1 MPTFSYWQKFIN
13 IIPLRLDPTQKQNPS
28 DFTRN
33 RKLPLR
39 RLIVFILYL
48 VSANK
53 AQGVDTKS
61 GQFFKNAKR
70 SGLWPDAKAVHRS
83 ALSKARRKL
92 PWHIFQEL
100 LSKAVCVAYQLWPQS
115 SEFGWHGM
123 SVFAIDG
130 SKHTLPATP
139 ALRERFDPTS
149 GLQSAGK
156 GHYPQCLVSTLYDVF
171 RRLPIARTIAAW
183 NASERQEALKLLP
196 FVPPGNLLMFD
207 RGYPSFEFI
216 RDLMRLY
223 RGYFIFRCSGTS
235 SFPAVTSF
243 LSSNKSE
250 DMVLI
255 APSLNAKKT
264 SKERQPLVL
273 RVIRLCHPDGTLSVL
288 LTNLFDTRK
297 FPAENLIALY
307 YKRYEIEVNC
317 RHEKVVLEVEHFHGE
332 TPNSIRQELFAA
344 AIMTVIARTMMVI
357 ASKLHGAPRRECQLK
372 NTIIALATEAALLA
386 PERPQTAI
394 AIFEEL
400 LREILRVKY
409 YRPKVP
415 RPSQPRV
422 TRRNMNKWCINK
434 TKKLHSP

>member
-1 MPTFSYWQKFIN
+1 MPIYGYWQKFID
-13 IIPLRLDPTQKQNPS
+13 IIPSRMDPAQKQNPS
-28 DFTRN
+28 DFTRK
-33 RKLPLR
+33 RKLPLP

-48 VSANK
+48 VSGSK

-70 SGLWPDAKAVHRS
+70 SGLWPDANAIHRS

-92 PWHIFQEL
+92 SWHIFQEL
-100 LSKAVCVAYQLWPQS
+100 LTKAVCVAYELWPQS
-115 SEFGWHGM
+115 CEFLWHGM

-139 ALRERFDPTS
+139 AVRQLFDPTS

-183 NASERQEALKLLP
+183 DASERQEALKLLP
-196 FVPPGNLLMFD
+196 FAPPGNLLMFD

-216 RDLMRLY
+216 RDLIRLY
-223 RGYFIFRCSGTS
+223 CGYFIFRCSGTS

-243 LSSNKSE
+243 LASNKSE
-250 DMVLI
+250 DMVRI
-255 APSLNAKKT
+255 RPSINAKKRI
-264 SKERQPLVL
+264 KDHQPLVL
-273 RVIRLCHPDGTLSVL
+273 RVIRLSHPDGTVSVL
-288 LTNLFDTRK
+288 LTNLFDTRE
-297 FPAENLIALY
+297 FPEDHLIALY

-332 TPNSIRQELFAA
+332 TPNSIRQELFGA

-357 ASKLHGAPRRECQLK
+357 ASEINGSPRRECQLK
-372 NTIIALATEAALLA
+372 NTVIAMAAEAALLA
-386 PERPQTAI
+386 PEHPQIAI
-394 AIFEEL
+394 AIFEDL
-400 LREILRVKY
+400 LQEISRVKY

>member
-1 MPTFSYWQKFIN
+1 
-13 IIPLRLDPTQKQNPS
+13 
-28 DFTRN
+28 
-33 RKLPLR
+33 
-39 RLIVFILYL
+39 
-48 VSANK
+48 
-53 AQGVDTKS
+53 
-61 GQFFKNAKR
+61 
-70 SGLWPDAKAVHRS
+70 
-83 ALSKARRKL
+83 
-92 PWHIFQEL
+92 
-100 LSKAVCVAYQLWPQS
+100 
-115 SEFGWHGM
+115 
-123 SVFAIDG
+123 
-130 SKHTLPATP
+130 
-139 ALRERFDPTS
+139 
-149 GLQSAGK
+149 
-156 GHYPQCLVSTLYDVF
+156 LVSTLYDVF

-196 FVPPGNLLMFD
+196 FVPPGNVLMFD

-223 RGYFIFRCSGTS
+223 YGYFIFRCSGTS
-235 SFPAVTSF
+235 SFPAVSSF
-243 LSSNKSE
+243 LASNKSE

-255 APSLNAKKT
+255 APSLNARKK

-273 RVIRLCHPDGTLSVL
+273 RVIRLCHPDGTQSVL

-297 FPAENLIALY
+297 FPPEQLIALY
-307 YKRYEIEVNC
+307 YRRYEIDVNY
-317 RHEKVVLEVEHFHGE
+317 RHEKIVLEVEHFHGE

-357 ASKLHGAPRRECQLK
+357 ASGLDAASHRECQLK
-372 NTIIALATEAALLA
+372 NTIIALAAKAALLA
-386 PERPQTAI
+386 PERPETAI

-422 TRRNMNKWCINK
+422 TRRNMNKWCIHK